1 MDRIRSGIIGTGFIG
16 GVHAAAVRAAG
27 GVVQAVASATPEEAR
42 SAADAWHAEHTAN
55 SGLDLIDRDDID
67 VVHICTPNATHAELA
82 HAAIAAGKAVVCE
95 KPLAIN
101 PDSAAG
107 LVDQAAATGV
117 VNAVPFVYR
126 YYPTVREARDRISR
140 DEAGRLWLLHGS
152 YLQDWLSGRQ
162 VSNWR
167 VDPKLGG
174 TSRAFGD
181 IGVHWCDLMEFV
193 TGHRIT
199 RLVAHWANAYTE
211 RPSLSD
217 GPGEGPTAVATEDG
231 AVVTFETDRG
241 AAGSVVVSQVSLG
254 RKNRL
259 WFSFDGLDAAYIFDQ
274 ELPDSL
280 WVGGLRENHVVPRGP
295 DTLSVAAGRYARL
308 PTGHPQGYQD
318 SFTAFI
324 GDVYAAVV
332 GEKPDG
338 LPTFEAGLRATR
350 ITAAVVESARSG
362 NWVNVPEGP

>member
-1 MDRIRSGIIGTGFIG
+1 MHRIRSGIIGTGFIG

-27 GVVQAVASATPEEAR
+27 GVVQAVASATAEGAKN
-42 SAADAWHAEHTAN
+42 AAAAWHAEHTAM
-55 SGLDLIDRDDID
+55 SGLDLIARDDID

-101 PDSAAG
+101 PESATGLVGRATAAG
-107 LVDQAAATGV
+107 AVT
-117 VNAVPFVYR
+117 AVPFIYR

-199 RLVAHWANAYTE
+199 RLVSHWANAHTE
-211 RPSLSD
+211 RPSPTDASD
-217 GPGEGPTAVATEDG
+217 VAAAVATEDG
-231 AVVTFETDRG
+231 AIVTFETDRG

-254 RKNRL
+254 RR
-259 WFSFDGLDAAYIFDQ
+259 
-274 ELPDSL
+274 
-280 WVGGLRENHVVPRGP
+280 
-295 DTLSVAAGRYARL
+295 
-308 PTGHPQGYQD
+308 TGCGSP
-318 SFTAFI
+318 STAWTPLTSSTRNCRTAFGSAGCARTTLYQGVRI
-324 GDVYAAVV
+324 RFRPPRAAT
-332 GEKPDG
+332 PDYR
-338 LPTFEAGLRATR
+338 PAIRRATR
-350 ITAAVVESARSG
+350 IRSPPLSGMCTRRSPVRHQMVCPLSRTVCGPPGSPRLSSSPHTVETG
-362 NWVNVPEGP
+362 

>member
-16 GVHAAAVRAAG
+16 GVHAVAVRAAG
-27 GVVQAVASATPEEAR
+27 GVVQAVASANPDKAK
-42 SAADAWHAEHTAN
+42 SATDAWHAEHTAN
-55 SGLDLIDRDDID
+55 SGLDLIARDDID

-95 KPLAIN
+95 KPLAID
-101 PDSAAG
+101 PDSATG
-107 LVDQAAATGV
+107 LVDHAADQGV
-117 VNAVPFVYR
+117 VTAVPFVYR
-126 YYPTVREARDRISR
+126 YYPTVREARDRISH

-167 VDPKLGG
+167 VDPTLGG

-199 RLVAHWANAYTE
+199 RLVAHWANAYSE
-211 RPSLSD
+211 RPSLSNY
-217 GPGEGPTAVATEDG
+217 PGEGSAPVATEDG

-241 AAGSVVVSQVSLG
+241 AIGSVVVSQVSLG

-259 WFSFDGLDAAYIFDQ
+259 WFSFDGADAAYVFDQ

-280 WVGGLRENHVVPRGP
+280 WVGGLRENHVVSKGP

-324 GDVYAAVV
+324 GDVYAAVG
-332 GEKPDG
+332 GEQPDG
-338 LPTFEAGLRATR
+338 LPTFDAGLRATR

-362 NWVNVPEGP
+362 NWVKVAEGP

>member
-27 GVVQAVASATPEEAR
+27 GVVQAVASATPEAAR

-55 SGLDLIDRDDID
+55 SGLDLIDRDDVD

-101 PDSAAG
+101 PGQRNRSGRSGRRSGCGERRPVRLPVLPDRARS
-107 LVDQAAATGV
+107 TG
-117 VNAVPFVYR
+117 P
-126 YYPTVREARDRISR
+126 DRR
-140 DEAGRLWLLHGS
+140 DEAGPLWLLHGS

-199 RLVAHWANAYTE
+199 RLVAHWANAHTE

-217 GPGEGPTAVATEDG
+217 TPGVGPTAVATEDG
-231 AVVTFETDRG
+231 AIVTFETDRG

-259 WFSFDGLDAAYIFDQ
+259 WFSFDGLDAAYVFDQ

-295 DTLSVAAGRYARL
+295 DTLSAAAGRLR
-308 PTGHPQGYQD
+308 PTAGRP
-318 SFTAFI
+318 SA
-324 GDVYAAVV
+324 
-332 GEKPDG
+332 G
-338 LPTFEAGLRATR
+338 LPGFVHRLRR
-350 ITAAVVESARSG
+350 GCVRGSRR
-362 NWVNVPEGP
+362 

>member
-1 MDRIRSGIIGTGFIG
+1 MDRTRSGIIGTGFIG

-27 GVVQAVASATPEEAR
+27 GVVQAVASATPEGAQH
-42 SAADAWHAEHTAN
+42 AATAWHAEHTAM
-55 SGLDLIDRDDID
+55 SGLDLIGRDDVD

-101 PDSAAG
+101 PDSAAS
-107 LVDQAAATGV
+107 LVDQAGAAGV
-117 VNAVPFVYR
+117 VNAVPFIYR
-126 YYPTVREARDRISR
+126 YYPTVREARDRVGR

-174 TSRAFGD
+174 RSRAFAD

-199 RLVAHWANAYTE
+199 RLVAHWANAHAE

-217 GPGEGPTAVATEDG
+217 TLGVGPSAVGTEDV
-231 AVVTFETDRG
+231 AIVTFETNRG

-259 WFSFDGLDAAYIFDQ
+259 WFSFDGLDAAYVFDQ

-280 WVGGLRENHVVPRGP
+280 WVGGLRENHVIPRGP
-295 DTLSVAAGRYARL
+295 DTLSAAASSYARL
-308 PTGHPQGYQD
+308 PAGHPQGFQD
-318 SFTAFI
+318 SFTAFV
-324 GDVYAAVV
+324 GDVYAAVA

-350 ITAAVVESARSG
+350 ITAAVVESARTG
-362 NWVNVPEGP
+362 NWVKIGEGP